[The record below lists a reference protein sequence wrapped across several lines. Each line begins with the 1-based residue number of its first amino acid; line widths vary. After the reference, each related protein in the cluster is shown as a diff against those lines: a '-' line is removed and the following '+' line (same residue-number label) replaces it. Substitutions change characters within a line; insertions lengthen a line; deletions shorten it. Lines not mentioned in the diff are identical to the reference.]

1 MAKGLIRNEDGDF
14 SLKRIIPIGVTI
26 ILSIVIIKQAW
37 NSQMLTDTTYLYYAL
52 GVAISYQPK
61 LIHDIFK
68 IKGVN
73 TDVL

>member
-14 SLKRIIPIGVTI
+14 SLKRIIPIGVAI
-26 ILSIVIIKQAW
+26 ILSIAFIKQAW
-37 NSQMLTDTTYLYYAL
+37 NPQMLTETAYVYYAL

-68 IKGVN
+68 IKGGKP
-73 TDVL
+73 DVL